1 MSGVAYL
8 TRDEG
13 VRGTRN
19 EGRGTRDEG
28 RGTRERTKPRASAIT
43 LSARLDPPAID
54 ALRAGRLT
62 MAELDEPFRRMKK
75 VIDERALVW
84 SAS

>member
-1 MSGVAYL
+1 M
-8 TRDEG
+8 
-13 VRGTRN
+13 
-19 EGRGTRDEG
+19 
-28 RGTRERTKPRASAIT
+28 
-43 LSARLDPPAID
+43 DPPAID